1 MRPFLI
7 AIFLIFSFVFG
18 NLHDGVAQMFETE
31 VQEFSTPVEAPD
43 FTLKEVGDGEV
54 SLTALR
60 GKVVILNFFTT
71 W

>member
-1 MRPFLI
+1 MRVFLMTLL
-7 AIFLIFSFVFG
+7 LIFSTVFV
-18 NLHDGVAQMFETE
+18 NLHEGEARMFETE

-43 FTLKEVGDGEV
+43 FTLKEVGEGEI
-54 SLTALR
+54 SLHALR